1 MICRLFPHL
10 DRHTGRG
17 RWAPE
22 TAVTRVPRERGQQ
35 KKSLH
40 KDDLIRNLKSSWSW
54 SPASLPGSRKHCMQ
68 VPNWD
73 ISL

>member
-40 KDDLIRNLKSSWSW
+40 NDDLIRN
-54 SPASLPGSRKHCMQ
+54 
-68 VPNWD
+68 
-73 ISL
+73 